1 MLLNLINNP
10 SLPDLLNLCMR
21 LLLNLSF
28 DSELR
33 IQMTDAHLVP
43 PVAKIASTTDDS
55 PQRQGRVRNFSMH
68 FAFPKGVFYLVQY
81 IMNELKQSCTMPSV
95 PIEP

>member
-1 MLLNLINNP
+1 
-10 SLPDLLNLCMR
+10 MR

-68 FAFPKGVFYLVQY
+68 LSALFFPLGVFYLVQY